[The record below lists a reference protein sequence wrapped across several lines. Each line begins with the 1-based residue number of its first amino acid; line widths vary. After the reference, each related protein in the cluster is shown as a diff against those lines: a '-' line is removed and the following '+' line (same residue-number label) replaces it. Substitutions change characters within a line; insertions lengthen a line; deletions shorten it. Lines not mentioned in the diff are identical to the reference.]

1 MRRRCRPSSSA
12 RRGPPRTRSWASGT
26 ARCSSRACSSTPSRS
41 SPPRASGCSATSS
54 PACAAAGRRAPPD
67 GSAVPLREAI
77 ARVVDGHDL
86 SEIEM
91 SACVEEILSGAASAA
106 LVAGLL
112 VALRMKGEAVAE
124 LAGAARVLR
133 AHAVSIPDV
142 PADAIDT
149 CGTGGD
155 GAGTLNVSTAAGLV
169 AAAAGVPVAKHGNRA
184 VSGAVGGA
192 DVLEALGV
200 EITLSPGA
208 LSACLRSVGF
218 AFLYAPALQPALR
231 HAAATRRELGIRT
244 LFNLLG
250 PLANP
255 ARVRRQVIGVFDR
268 RWLEPVAHVLVRL
281 GTERAW
287 VVHGAGGL
295 DELSL
300 EGESVVAEVV
310 GGSIRLHTVTAAEA
324 GLASAPLT
332 TLRIASVADAAE
344 RLRAVRSEEH
354 TSELQS
360 RSDLVCRLLLEKKKK
375 KKKKIKKKKKKNTHK
390 QKKKNKKKK

>member
-41 SPPRASGCSATSS
+41 SPPKASGCSATSS
-54 PACAAAGRRAPPD
+54 PACAAASRRAPPD

-124 LAGAARVLR
+124 LTGAARVLR

-149 CGTGGD
+149 CGAGGD

-184 VSGAVGGA
+184 ASGAVGGA

-200 EITLSPGA
+200 ELTLPPAA
-208 LSACLRSVGF
+208 LSACLRTVGF

-231 HAAATRRELGIRT
+231 HAAGPRRELGVPT
-244 LFNLLG
+244 LVNLPG
-250 PLANP
+250 RLANP
-255 ARVRRQVIGVFDR
+255 ACVRRQVIGVFDR
-268 RWLEPVAHVLVRL
+268 RWLEPVAQVLVRL
-281 GTERAW
+281 GIERAW

-295 DELSL
+295 DELAL
-300 EGESVVAEVV
+300 EGESAVVEVA
-310 GGSIRLHTVTAAEA
+310 GGGLGMRTVTAVEA
-324 GLASAPLT
+324 GPAP
-332 TLRIASVADAAE
+332 APGAAP
-344 RLRAVRSEEH
+344 RGGAAPGAAARRRAAPPRAPGAG
-354 TSELQS
+354 
-360 RSDLVCRLLLEKKKK
+360 RG
-375 KKKKIKKKKKKNTHK
+375 
-390 QKKKNKKKK
+390 